1 MNYTIHSAQDFD
13 ITDLVAVLNTCYEN
27 YPVPIH
33 FSPSQLEFFIRAQDI
48 DLSLSVVTT
57 SKTELVGL
65 AQLAR
70 RGERGWVAGLGVCP
84 GYRRS
89 GLARNMM
96 QQLTENATV
105 AGIRHLQLEVLQQN
119 TAAISLYQDLGWRT
133 RRELLIWNR
142 QVESTPGLR
151 PAILLLD
158 MNPAEILSD
167 CYQWHVL
174 PPCWQREKQT
184 LQSYLDVGLKGWA
197 IIQRGEV
204 IAYLLGFPPRQGV
217 QHLMDAAI
225 KPATDQLQT
234 GSMLFRASHWQ
245 YPDVEIMLA
254 NDPPKSAISRTLTSM
269 AYRVSHRQHEMFLE
283 I

>member
-1 MNYTIHSAQDFD
+1 MNCAIHSAQDSD
-13 ITDLVAVLNTCYEN
+13 ITDLVAVLNTCYED
-27 YPVPIH
+27 YPVSIY
-33 FSPSQLEFFIRAQDI
+33 FNPSQLEFFIRAQDV

-57 SKTELVGL
+57 CNRELVGL

-84 GYRRS
+84 GYRRG
-89 GLARNMM
+89 GLARTMM
-96 QQLTENATV
+96 QQLTENAFA

-119 TAAISLYQDLGWRT
+119 KAAVSLYQDLGWRT

-142 QVESTPGLR
+142 QAESTPGPR
-151 PAILLLD
+151 PATLLVD
-158 MNPAEILSD
+158 MDPAEILSD

-174 PPCWQREKQT
+174 SPCWQREKQS

-197 IIQRGEV
+197 IILRGEV
-204 IAYLLGFPPRQGV
+204 VAYLLGFPPRHGV

-225 KPATDQLQT
+225 KPATDQLQIS
-234 GSMLFRASHWQ
+234 SMLFQASHWQ

-254 NDPPKSAISRTLTSM
+254 NDPPMSAISRTLTSM
-269 AYRVSHRQHEMFLE
+269 AYCVIHRQHEMFLE
-283 I
+283 L